1 MRTSTRL
8 AGPALIAAAGLTL
21 LAPAV
26 SAGTAHAAGTA
37 AHAAGT
43 ATGDSAFRVFAPSF
57 IEDPNA
63 HTVSLPRYTG
73 TSQGR
78 SVTYVIT
85 DASTKEAARR
95 LGVNFAPRLANT
107 AGTAAAQQVSGTA
120 TSLTFPASVDFTP
133 QRVVVPGPTGFPPTT
148 AIPGAVGEPGYS
160 PVVRLADGTVLNA
173 PQVANP
179 SGQADKVVSN
189 DALTGRVVYRET
201 DGFYEDQAV
210 HYVSFEAS
218 IPLAAALENAA
229 LAPALNAA
237 PPDFSPLPDPVPP
250 AREEI
255 GIVTNGQTGV
265 NNPERQGLSSALL
278 DGLDPLNILGE
289 VPSQSAKSGYS
300 PLWDANLA
308 QWTPQAV
315 AAGLNVRQTSFPD
328 LRTLAAQGLITAPDG
343 SKFGRSG
350 FLINCPAI
358 SIQRHG

>member
-1 MRTSTRL
+1 MRISTRL
-8 AGPALIAAAGLTL
+8 AGPALVAAAGLTL
-21 LAPAV
+21 LAPAA
-26 SAGTAHAAGTA
+26 SAGSAHAAGTA
-37 AHAAGT
+37 KVDG
-43 ATGDSAFRVFAPSF
+43 AFRVFAPSF
-57 IEDPNA
+57 VEDPAA
-63 HTVSLPRYTG
+63 HTVSFPRYTG
-73 TSQGR
+73 TSKGR

-107 AGTAAAQQVSGTA
+107 AGTAAAQRVSGSA
-120 TSLTFPASVDFTP
+120 TSLTFPAGVDFTP

-148 AIPGAVGEPGYS
+148 AVPGAVGEAGYS
-160 PVVRLADGTVLNA
+160 PIVRLSDGTVLNA

-189 DALTGRVVYRET
+189 SASTGRVVYRET
-201 DGFYEDQAV
+201 DGFYNHKAV

-255 GIVTNGQTGV
+255 GIVTNGQTGLG
-265 NNPERQGLSSALL
+265 NPERQGLSSALL
-278 DGLDPLNILGE
+278 DGVDPLNILGE
-289 VPSQSAKSGYS
+289 VPSNSSSSGYS

-315 AAGLNVRQTSFPD
+315 AAGLNVRQTDFDD

-343 SKFGRSG
+343 GKFGRSD

-358 SIQRHG
+358 SIQH